1 MGVHDGHRARLRE
14 RYLKEGLD
22 SFNEIN
28 TLELLLFYAIPRRD
42 TNEIAH
48 ALLDKFGSLDAV
60 FNATHED
67 LCAVPGISDG
77 TALLLR
83 LITDLQRKSI
93 LSRERP
99 KIVSSTQEAGEY
111 LAPYFIGR
119 RDEAIYLLCLD
130 AKGKVLDC
138 RRLFEGTAHAVAIS
152 VRKVVEAAMSSNA
165 SVVVLAHNHTSGLA
179 FISQEDISATRRIR
193 SALDNLEIMLLDH
206 LIFSENDFIS
216 LAESGAMPTEDEK

>member
-77 TALLLR
+77 TAVLLR
-83 LITDLQRKSI
+83 LITDL
-93 LSRERP
+93 
-99 KIVSSTQEAGEY
+99 
-111 LAPYFIGR
+111 
-119 RDEAIYLLCLD
+119 
-130 AKGKVLDC
+130 
-138 RRLFEGTAHAVAIS
+138 
-152 VRKVVEAAMSSNA
+152 
-165 SVVVLAHNHTSGLA
+165 
-179 FISQEDISATRRIR
+179 
-193 SALDNLEIMLLDH
+193 H
-206 LIFSENDFIS
+206 L
-216 LAESGAMPTEDEK
+216 